1 MTAERVLV
9 TGAGGFIGSNLVDDQ
24 LARGRKV
31 TALDLHLDRLGH
43 LEDNPDC
50 ELVTGDIRDMAL
62 LQQTIPGH
70 DVVFH
75 LASAH
80 LEVGAPDSFFDEV
93 NVDAVKNVVKISRD
107 AGVGRLV
114 HCSSVGVYGPLQS
127 LPANED
133 TECAPDIPYEITKL
147 AGERVV
153 RETAGDLDYVIIRPS
168 WVYGPRCPRTLK
180 LFRAIGSGKFIKVGS
195 AQTFRHPVYITD
207 MLQGFELAAA
217 SDAAVGHTLIIGAA
231 DPVSLDD
238 LIREVARAQDIDFKP
253 VTVPMF
259 VMLPVCFVAEK
270 VFGAI
275 GKEPP
280 FSRRSLK
287 FFTESSAFDISR
299 ARQTLGYD
307 PEVSIADGLRM
318 TRDYFVREGSLQ

>member
-1 MTAERVLV
+1 MAIERVLV

-24 LARGRKV
+24 LAKGRRV
-31 TALDLHLDRLGH
+31 TALDLHLDRLQH
-43 LEDNPDC
+43 LIGNADC
-50 ELVTGDIRDMAL
+50 ELVTGDIRDVEL
-62 LQQTIPGH
+62 LKKTIPGH

-93 NVDAVKNVVKISRD
+93 NVEAVRSVVEIARSS
-107 AGVGRLV
+107 GVGRLV

-127 LPANED
+127 LPADEN
-133 TECAPDIPYEITKL
+133 TPCAPDIPYEITKL
-147 AGERVV
+147 AGEQVV
-153 RETAGDLDYVIIRPS
+153 EQHSADLDYVIVRPS

-180 LFRAIGSGKFIKVGS
+180 LFKAIGSGKFIKVGS
-195 AQTFRHPVYITD
+195 AKTFRHPVYITD
-207 MLQGFELAAA
+207 MLQGFELAAR
-217 SDAAVGHTLIIGAA
+217 SDAAVGETLIIGAA

-238 LIREVARAQDIDFKP
+238 LIQEVARAQDIDFKP
-253 VTVPMF
+253 TTVPMI
-259 VMLPVCFVAEK
+259 VMWPACFLAEK
-270 VFGAI
+270 VFGII

-299 ARQTLGYD
+299 ARRVLGYD
-307 PEVSIADGLRM
+307 PQVSIADGLRM
-318 TRDYFVREGSLQ
+318 TREYFVGEGSLQ

>member
-1 MTAERVLV
+1 MSTAER
-9 TGAGGFIGSNLVDDQ
+9 GSVAAVEAQ
-24 LARGRKV
+24 V
-31 TALDLHLDRLGH
+31 TALDLHLDRLDH
-43 LEDNPDC
+43 LADNPDC
-50 ELVTGDIRDMAL
+50 ELVTGDIRDEEL
-62 LQQTIPGH
+62 LRRVIPGH

-80 LEVGAPDSFFDEV
+80 LEVGAPDSFFEEV
-93 NVDAVKNVVKISRD
+93 NVDAVKSVVEIARD

-114 HCSSVGVYGPLQS
+114 HCSSVGVFGPLKS
-127 LPANED
+127 LPADENTD
-133 TECAPDIPYEITKL
+133 CAPDIPYEITKL

-153 RETAGDLDYVIIRPS
+153 RETAGDLEYVILRPS

-180 LFRAIGSGKFIKVGS
+180 LFRAIGSRKFIKVGS
-195 AQTFRHPVYITD
+195 AQTFRHPIYITD

-217 SDAAVGHTLIIGAA
+217 SDTAVGQTLIVGAA
-231 DPVSLDD
+231 EPVSLDD

-253 VTVPMF
+253 ITVPMF

-270 VFGAI
+270 VFGLI

-299 ARQTLGYD
+299 ARAKLGYD
-307 PEVSIADGLRM
+307 PEVAIGEGLRK
-318 TRDYFVREGSLQ
+318 TREYYDREGLLQ